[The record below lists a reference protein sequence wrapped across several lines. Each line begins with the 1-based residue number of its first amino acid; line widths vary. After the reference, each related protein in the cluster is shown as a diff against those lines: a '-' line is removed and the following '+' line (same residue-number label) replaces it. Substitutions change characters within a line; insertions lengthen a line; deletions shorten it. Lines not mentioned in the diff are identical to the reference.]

1 MHLVVTKVELKPNAL
16 PAFQEV
22 FENQVPEFLG
32 QASSWRGAE
41 VSIDRETNTA
51 LVVGYWEDANQM
63 REVLASPEHAA
74 VIQELAVHFA
84 GTPEVAITEVTSRIG
99 ALAV

>member
-1 MHLVVTKVELKPNAL
+1 MHIVITKIALKPDAH
-16 PAFQEV
+16 PAFQEL
-22 FENQVPEFLG
+22 FDSRVPAVLG
-32 QASSWRGAE
+32 QNSSWRGAE

-51 LVVGYWEDANQM
+51 FVVGYWEDENEM
-63 REVLASPEHAA
+63 REFLATPEHTA

-84 GTPEVAITEVTSRIG
+84 GAPEVAVTEVVSRVG